1 MGDANRPW
9 ISRRRRLRLA
19 WPARFDVLVVGC
31 LVAFDLVVLFTIDG
45 HRSGDWLL
53 LLAIVVIT
61 SPLLW
66 RSQAPVLALAGVIA
80 LQWALLAPIGGLTVG
95 GGLLCM
101 LTVAV
106 GLGAVAARRHVWI
119 SLLCLCV
126 TYAHTTL
133 VFVVAFPASN
143 AAWNYFATAVVC
155 AVSWGLGASAHVIR
169 ARLGQLQIDQERAA
183 AAVRAERSRIASE
196 LSTIVRGAVAAMVAE
211 ASVARDTIA
220 DDRGRAV
227 AAFAA
232 VEQTGVE
239 AMHELRRLLH
249 LLHDD
254 PQLAVEERTQ
264 HAEGPVSGRLRDRLT
279 MVSDRDALVT
289 ISAIAGTMFLASL
302 SYEDGMRLLASLFLG
317 LTLCVLL
324 WRHQFPVV
332 VFGSVIAATALAVVL
347 FHGGDFVF
355 ENQTPAIA
363 VLVAL
368 AAVAGATSLWISIPA
383 SLIAWAYLSITA
395 FEYPE
400 ALASNLIAG
409 ATIVIAVWL
418 AGVVTGRRRR
428 QIDRLETTGGAT
440 RHAVQQ
446 ERARLAYELHDV
458 IGHSITVMVLQAA
471 GARRIIEQSPE
482 RAAAAI
488 APIEESGAEAM
499 RELDQLVVI
508 LREDDATLSPDIAV
522 DTARIG
528 ELDRLVERTRRT
540 VKDIHL
546 EVIGAPQRL
555 DPSVDIAAYCVARE
569 ALTNAVKHSG
579 LDAHIVVTV
588 SWMPQLVR
596 VEIASDPG
604 PAFTVPTP
612 ELSGGYGLLGLR
624 ERVDLAGGELR
635 WSSNGETFT
644 VDARLPVAE
653 PSAPPVHAA

>member
-1 MGDANRPW
+1 MGDAYRPS

-19 WPARFDVLVVGC
+19 WPVRFDVLVVGC
-31 LVAFDLVVLFTIDG
+31 LVAFDLVVLFTIDA
-45 HRSGDWLL
+45 HRSGEWLL

-119 SLLCLCV
+119 SLICLCV

-133 VFVVAFPASN
+133 VFVVAFPASS
-143 AAWNYFATAVVC
+143 AAWNSFATAVVC
-155 AVSWGLGASAHVIR
+155 AVSWGLGAFAHVIR
-169 ARLGQLQIDQERAA
+169 TRLGQLQIDQERAA
-183 AAVRAERSRIASE
+183 AAVLAERSRIASE

-211 ASVARDTIA
+211 ASVARVTIA
-220 DDRGRAV
+220 DNRGRAV

-232 VEQTGVE
+232 VERTGVE

-254 PQLAVEERTQ
+254 PQLAVEERTE
-264 HAEGPVSGRLRDRLT
+264 HADDPVRGRFRDRLT

-302 SYEDGMRLLASLFLG
+302 SYEGGMRLLASLFLG

-355 ENQTPAIA
+355 DNQTPIIP

-368 AAVAGATSLWISIPA
+368 AAVASATSLWISIPT

-400 ALASNLIAG
+400 VMASNLIGSA
-409 ATIVIAVWL
+409 AIVIAVWL

-428 QIDRLETTGGAT
+428 QIDRLETAGGAA

-499 RELDQLVVI
+499 RELDQLVVM
-508 LREDDATLSPDIAV
+508 LGEDDATISPDIAA

-546 EVIGAPQRL
+546 EVIGAPKRL
-555 DPSVDIAAYCVARE
+555 EPSVDIAAYCVARE

-579 LDAHIVVTV
+579 MDAHIVVTV

-604 PAFTVPTP
+604 PAFIVPTP

-653 PSAPPVHAA
+653 PSAPAVHTA